1 MVKTLTIKFKGVSNL
16 AYLSLFPEDL
26 FDQIDTI
33 EDVDFNVSD
42 LSAFAV
48 FEPWLRRKL
57 NLIWSK

>member
-1 MVKTLTIKFKGVSNL
+1 MAKTLTIKFKGVSNL

-42 LSAFAV
+42 LSAF
-48 FEPWLRRKL
+48 EPWLRRKL